1 MGIQLKTITL
11 KKIGQQ
17 YTVSFRNDRDVRTI
31 VDLASSKLKINE
43 SELKDKINNDLK
55 HLLLIEHNAIDD
67 VRYQIELVYRCY
79 KILMG
84 GEMLWIKQFE
94 CCFY

>member
-17 YTVSFRNDRDVRTI
+17 YTVSLRNDRDVRTI

-84 GEMLWIKQFE
+84 GEML
-94 CCFY
+94 